1 MGESILFPWSW
12 SVCFFDPHLPVIFLF
27 RTGHLLCVLFKMP
40 LWPNLS
46 INMWHLM
53 SAGLQGSHYGQWIW
67 AWQRIL
73 GLRYLIT
80 SGFTFSLPTRW
91 ATHLPSNYIAGLFPN
106 PVFRGPFDP
115 LASLYVFCD
124 VTSGKPCFFWPIYP
138 RENHYSSVCHFHP
151 YWVLQSV
158 QNDFWRFFLLF
169 SGESFIYIHTLWLF
183 IWEKG
188 RHIRLLVV
196 EETWTHKPG
205 SHISVEFT
213 NIISCISLF
222 FL

>member
-1 MGESILFPWSW
+1 MGESILFPWPW
-12 SVCFFDPHLPVIFLF
+12 SVCFFGPHLPVIFLF
-27 RTGHLLCVLFKMP
+27 RTGHLVCVLFTML

-106 PVFRGPFDP
+106 PVFRVPFDP
-115 LASLYVFCD
+115 LASLCVFPWCH
-124 VTSGKPCFFWPIYP
+124 I
-138 RENHYSSVCHFHP
+138 REA
-151 YWVLQSV
+151 L
-158 QNDFWRFFLLF
+158 FLLANLSKRKSLLKLMPF
-169 SGESFIYIHTLWLF
+169 SSILGIT
-183 IWEKG
+183 
-188 RHIRLLVV
+188 
-196 EETWTHKPG
+196 
-205 SHISVEFT
+205 
-213 NIISCISLF
+213 IITQWFLEILSSL
-222 FL
+222 

>member
-27 RTGHLLCVLFKMP
+27 RTGHLVCVLFKMP

-67 AWQRIL
+67 EWQRIL

-106 PVFRGPFDP
+106 SVFRGPFDP
-115 LASLYVFCD
+115 WHACMYFVMPHQGSLVSSGQFIQEKITTQAYAIFTHIGYYNHYKMISGDFFFSLVEKVLFTSTHFGCLYERRGD
-124 VTSGKPCFFWPIYP
+124 TSGCW
-138 RENHYSSVCHFHP
+138 
-151 YWVLQSV
+151 
-158 QNDFWRFFLLF
+158 
-169 SGESFIYIHTLWLF
+169 
-183 IWEKG
+183 
-188 RHIRLLVV
+188 
-196 EETWTHKPG
+196 
-205 SHISVEFT
+205 
-213 NIISCISLF
+213 
-222 FL
+222 